1 MNAQNK
7 VLTVTILNEYIK
19 TLFDREPFFQSLLIE
34 GEISNYKR
42 NISGHLYFTLKD
54 EESQVSCVMFK
65 SKAMGLTFEPSSGMK
80 VLIKGTVSL
89 YPKGGTYQIY
99 VEDIKE
105 SGLGELYI
113 KYEELKKKLFNK
125 GYFDQDHK
133 KKLPKF
139 PKNIALL
146 TSNTG
151 AVIEDLKSIIL
162 KRSQFSNLTLYP
174 TKVQGSD
181 AKYSIIENIRKANE
195 NDEIDVIILARGGG
209 SIEDLWPFNEEEVAD
224 AIYSSVKPII
234 SAVGHETDFTISDF
248 VSDLRAATPSDA
260 ALMVVR
266 DNIDLKNELDS
277 LTTRLNLSYTN
288 NLKHLTNKVDS
299 LAKSEVFNKEKLL
312 IRFNQNLISLTNKLD
327 LLSPREI
334 LNKHKEKVKDLSK
347 HLDNAYS
354 ILVSNNKNNYLI
366 MNEKL
371 NLLNPMAVLNKGYS
385 ITYLGEKVVRDESEV
400 NVGDTITTKLK
411 NGEIKSKVIKE
422 D

>member
-19 TLFDREPFFQSLLIE
+19 TLFDREPFFQSFLIE

-54 EESQVSCVMFK
+54 EESQISCVMFK
-65 SKAMGLTFEPSSGMK
+65 SKAMNLKFEPASGMK

-89 YPKGGTYQIY
+89 YSKGGTYQIY
-99 VEDIKE
+99 VDDIKE

-125 GYFDQDHK
+125 GYFDQERK
-133 KKLPKF
+133 KRLPKF

-181 AKYSIIENIRKANE
+181 AKFSIVENIKKANE
-195 NDEIDVIILARGGG
+195 NPEIDVIILARGGG

-224 AIYSSVKPII
+224 AIYNSEKPII

-266 DNIDLKNELDS
+266 DNTDLKNELDS
-277 LTTRLNLSYTN
+277 LSTRLRLSYTN
-288 NLKHLTNKVDS
+288 NLKHLSNKLDS
-299 LAKSEVFNKEKLL
+299 LANSEAFNKEKLL
-312 IRFNQNLISLTNKLD
+312 IKYTQNLISLTNKLD
-327 LLSPREI
+327 LLSPKEI
-334 LNKHKEKVKDLSK
+334 LNKHKEKIKDLSK
-347 HLDNAYS
+347 HLNNAYS
-354 ILVSNNKNNYLI
+354 KLVINNKNDYLI
-366 MNEKL
+366 LNEKL
-371 NLLNPMAVLNKGYS
+371 NLLNPMTILNKGYS
-385 ITYLGEKVVRDESEV
+385 ITYLDDKVIKDKSEV
-400 NVGDTITTKLK
+400 KVGDTITTKFS
-411 NGEIKSKVIKE
+411 NSEIKSKVIEE

>member
-7 VLTVTILNEYIK
+7 VLTITILNEYIK

-113 KYEELKKKLFNK
+113 KYEELKKKLYNK

-162 KRSQFSNLTLYP
+162 KRSQFSNLTLY
-174 TKVQGSD
+174 
-181 AKYSIIENIRKANE
+181 
-195 NDEIDVIILARGGG
+195 
-209 SIEDLWPFNEEEVAD
+209 
-224 AIYSSVKPII
+224 
-234 SAVGHETDFTISDF
+234 
-248 VSDLRAATPSDA
+248 
-260 ALMVVR
+260 
-266 DNIDLKNELDS
+266 
-277 LTTRLNLSYTN
+277 
-288 NLKHLTNKVDS
+288 
-299 LAKSEVFNKEKLL
+299 
-312 IRFNQNLISLTNKLD
+312 LISSTF
-327 LLSPREI
+327 R
-334 LNKHKEKVKDLSK
+334 VQ
-347 HLDNAYS
+347 
-354 ILVSNNKNNYLI
+354 
-366 MNEKL
+366 
-371 NLLNPMAVLNKGYS
+371 
-385 ITYLGEKVVRDESEV
+385 
-400 NVGDTITTKLK
+400 
-411 NGEIKSKVIKE
+411 
-422 D
+422 